1 MVKKFNLSEAA
12 AEVLNKSISTA
23 RAKQEGPSR
32 LPTSVVA
39 GQKEVGDIG
48 TEVTKTTDAG
58 PDATKGVATA
68 TPPGAT
74 PPVGAEPMKK
84 LKGQPA
90 EAGSVEHPEGKPG
103 RQMMDKNK
111 GATFETYHEET
122 EEDEDNMV
130 AEAEDEGY
138 EDENEEYEQFDEAV
152 DMSDAK
158 SVATHL
164 AKKAISLHG
173 ISNPNRAA
181 HHAKNASAIEATIN
195 RVKSS
200 SSPSELAKAHTEV
213 GSVSAARRRMN
224 VGRAMS
230 SAEKSAHKSLQ
241 SGVVNHLQ
249 QHLAQHHAAFRDA
262 AAKFAAKKTSMKE
275 DIDALMQG
283 ESLSEEFV
291 QKATTIFEAAVM
303 SRVEEIAEEMEQEYA
318 QQFDSAITELKEDF
332 ANKIDDYL
340 NYMVEEWM
348 EENKLAIES
357 GLRSEIVEDFIG
369 GLRNL
374 FAEHYID
381 IPEEKVDVVEE
392 LTQTVEDLEGKLN
405 EQIAR
410 SIELKKEINEHKKI
424 QAVQAVCEGLTQTQ
438 VEKLKSLAESVEF
451 TSEEDFT
458 EKLNTLKEAYV
469 PSTVKTAEKSA
480 LEEGVEVPDDKPAKV
495 SADPLVDAVART
507 ISKSVLK

>member
-12 AEVLNKSISTA
+12 AEVLNKSVSTA

-90 EAGSVEHPEGKPG
+90 EQGSVEQPEGKSG

-111 GATFETYHEET
+111 GATFETYHEDV
-122 EEDEDNMV
+122 EEDEEDLI
-130 AEAEDEGY
+130 EEEKEDEGH
-138 EDENEEYEQFDEAV
+138 EDEAQDKKLI
-152 DMSDAK
+152 AK
-158 SVATHL
+158 MI
-164 AKKAISLHG
+164 KK
-173 ISNPNRAA
+173 
-181 HHAKNASAIEATIN
+181 K
-195 RVKSS
+195 
-200 SSPSELAKAHTEV
+200 
-213 GSVSAARRRMN
+213 
-224 VGRAMS
+224 
-230 SAEKSAHKSLQ
+230 
-241 SGVVNHLQ
+241 
-249 QHLAQHHAAFRDA
+249 
-262 AAKFAAKKTSMKE
+262 MKE
-275 DIDALMQG
+275 DIDALVDG
-283 ESLSEEFV
+283 ENLSEEFV

-318 QQFDSAITELKEDF
+318 EQFELAISEIKEDF
-332 ANKIDDYL
+332 ATKVDDYL

-357 GLRSEIVEDFIG
+357 GLRAEIVEDFIG

-392 LTQTVEDLEGKLN
+392 LTQTVEALEKKLN
-405 EQIAR
+405 EQISR
-410 SIELKKEINEHKKI
+410 SIELKKEINEHKKY

-451 TSEEDFT
+451 TSEEDFA

-469 PSTVKTAEKSA
+469 PSSVKTAEKSA
-480 LEEGVEVPDDKPAKV
+480 LEEGVEIPEEKPTKM